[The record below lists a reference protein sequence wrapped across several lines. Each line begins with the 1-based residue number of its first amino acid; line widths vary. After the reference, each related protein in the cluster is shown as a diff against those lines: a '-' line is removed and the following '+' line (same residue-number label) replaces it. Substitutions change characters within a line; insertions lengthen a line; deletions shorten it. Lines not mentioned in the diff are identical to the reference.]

1 MLDMVHQT
9 VGHAFVSHVPVMTN
23 IVHNAVIKTLSDGMF
38 QGHTGPSYQQPG
50 QMNLILL
57 DRLP

>member
-1 MLDMVHQT
+1 MLDIVHQT

-38 QGHTGPSYQQPG
+38 QGHTGPSYQ
-50 QMNLILL
+50 
-57 DRLP
+57 